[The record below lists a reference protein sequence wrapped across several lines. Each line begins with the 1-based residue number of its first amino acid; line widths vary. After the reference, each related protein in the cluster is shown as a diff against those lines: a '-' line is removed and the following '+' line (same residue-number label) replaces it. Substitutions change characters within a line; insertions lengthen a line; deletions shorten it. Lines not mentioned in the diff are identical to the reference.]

1 MENQKMLILNRKT
14 GESII
19 IDDRIEVKVLETSD
33 GKIKLGIEAPKD
45 VIVHRKE
52 VYDEIRDENKKASD
66 ISLESFSKLKRPL
79 K

>member
-1 MENQKMLILNRKT
+1 MLVLSRKM

-19 IDDRIEVKVLETSD
+19 IDDRIEVKVLEIVD

-45 VIVHRKE
+45 VTIHRKE
-52 VYDEIRDENKKASD
+52 VYDEIKEENKKASG
-66 ISLESFSKLKRPL
+66 ISLESFSKLKGPL

>member
-79 K
+79 

>member
-1 MENQKMLILNRKT
+1 MLILSRKV

-19 IDDRIEVKVLETSD
+19 IDDRIEVKVLEIVD
-33 GKIKLGIEAPKD
+33 GKIKLGIDAPKD
-45 VIVHRKE
+45 VTIHRKE

-66 ISLESFSKLKRPL
+66 ISMESFSRLKGPL

>member
-1 MENQKMLILNRKT
+1 MLILNRKV

-66 ISLESFSKLKRPL
+66 ISMESFSKLKGPL

>member
-1 MENQKMLILNRKT
+1 MLILNRKV

-66 ISLESFSKLKRPL
+66 ISMESFSKLKGPL
-79 K
+79 R

>member
-1 MENQKMLILNRKT
+1 MLILSRKI

-19 IDDRIEVKVLETSD
+19 IDDKIEVVVLEIVD

-45 VIVHRKE
+45 VTIHRKE
-52 VYDEIRDENKKASD
+52 VYDEIRNENKKASD
-66 ISLESFSKLKRPL
+66 ISLESFSKLQKPL

>member
-1 MENQKMLILNRKT
+1 MLILNRKT

-79 K
+79 

>member
-1 MENQKMLILNRKT
+1 MLILSRKV

-19 IDDRIEVKVLETSD
+19 IDDRIEVKVLEIVD
-33 GKIKLGIEAPKD
+33 GKIKLGIDAPKD
-45 VIVHRKE
+45 VTIHRKE

-66 ISLESFSKLKRPL
+66 ISMESFSKLKGPL

>member
-1 MENQKMLILNRKT
+1 MLILNRKT

-66 ISLESFSKLKRPL
+66 ISMESFSKLKGPL